1 MGCTTGGDKRSL
13 VRFVR
18 TPEGEVQVDP
28 TGKANGRGAYTCPTP
43 ECFDR
48 AIRTRKLA
56 GALRV
61 NLTEYDIDR
70 LRADFERA
78 IADAPKPA
86 RTVN

>member
-1 MGCTTGGDKRSL
+1 M
-13 VRFVR
+13 
-18 TPEGEVQVDP
+18 EVDP
-28 TGKANGRGAYTCPTP
+28 TGKANGRGAYTCRAV

-48 AIRTRKLA
+48 AIKTRKLA
-56 GALRV
+56 NALRV